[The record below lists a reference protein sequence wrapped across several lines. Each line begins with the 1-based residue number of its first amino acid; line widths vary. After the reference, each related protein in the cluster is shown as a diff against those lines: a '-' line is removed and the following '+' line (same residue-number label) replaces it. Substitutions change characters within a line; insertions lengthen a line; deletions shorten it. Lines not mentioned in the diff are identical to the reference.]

1 MFVLVLGCE
10 FHGPDSY
17 PVSLL
22 LLKPPGVWRWELG
35 DVRIPPSGGQKGGGA
50 AGGRP
55 MGLCGLVGGPPSVPV
70 TAGWRQSPPLRECC
84 LPRTSGEPAASACGG
99 LAPDR
104 PHQPGLEPGA
114 GRTQPKCYPL
124 AHSQPFLEIR
134 ENKSLARSVL

>member
-1 MFVLVLGCE
+1 MLMFVLGLGCE

-35 DVRIPPSGGQKGGGA
+35 DVRIPPSGGQKGGEV

-55 MGLCGLVGGPPSVPV
+55 VGLCSLVGGPPSVPV

-84 LPRTSGEPAASACGG
+84 LPRASGEPAASACGG

-104 PHQPGLEPGA
+104 SHQPGRADRAQMLPLGPFPAIPGDSRKQVISLE
-114 GRTQPKCYPL
+114 RPL
-124 AHSQPFLEIR
+124 MI
-134 ENKSLARSVL
+134 